1 MAGRPSLNARSL
13 EALGAARLAEL
24 FELPKDQLKVL
35 SQVLSE
41 VRQAADLICPEAL
54 QGLADL

>member
-24 FELPKDQLKVL
+24 LLP
-35 SQVLSE
+35 LSE
-41 VRQAADLICPEAL
+41 GNVITRRAL
-54 QGLADL
+54 RLGLAENSQGQTS